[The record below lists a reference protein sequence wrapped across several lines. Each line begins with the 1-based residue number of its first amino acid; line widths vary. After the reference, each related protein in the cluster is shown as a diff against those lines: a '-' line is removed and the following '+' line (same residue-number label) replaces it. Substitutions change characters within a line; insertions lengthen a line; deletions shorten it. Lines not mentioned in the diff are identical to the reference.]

1 MLYVFGIALCALS
14 LAINFLLLRF
24 LKTLGTKDQ
33 KAKVELRWS
42 SQAKPTIGGISFF
55 VGLLVALLSGLALAD
70 IIYLGESRRILLLA
84 GAIVAFLMGLADDAF
99 NTKPLLK
106 FWIQLACGIAVY
118 LAGAGFVFPVAE
130 WLNLVLTVFW
140 VVALMNALN
149 MLDNMDG
156 ITAGVATVMLGGLWY
171 LLPESALSYL
181 VFGMAATLLGFL
193 HFNWSP
199 SAIFMG
205 DSGSQLLGF
214 LIAAL
219 SLLIWNNGIDL
230 PEVSVQR
237 TVLSMVVFTFTPL
250 CDTAF
255 VSWNRLA
262 HKRSPFVGGRDH
274 TTHNL
279 SYLGLS
285 ERLVG
290 FFFVLW
296 AMGNV
301 ATAIWLR
308 TYEGA
313 LPLRWYV
320 GIVAYMLFAFISF
333 LLLSRKNLK
342 NKKYTYTL

>member
-14 LAINFLLLRF
+14 LAVNFLLLRF
-24 LKTLGTKDQ
+24 LTTLGTKDQ
-33 KAKVELRWS
+33 GSKVELRWS
-42 SQAKPTIGGISFF
+42 SQTKPTIGGISFF
-55 VGLLVALLSGLALAD
+55 VGLLVALLGGLALAD
-70 IIYLGESRRILLLA
+70 IVYLGESERILLLA
-84 GAIVAFLMGLADDAF
+84 GAIAAFLMGLADDAF
-99 NTKPLLK
+99 NTKPVLK
-106 FWIQLACGIAVY
+106 FSVQLACGLAVY
-118 LAGAGFVFPVAE
+118 AAGAGFALTTSEPVNA
-130 WLNLVLTVFW
+130 LLTVFW
-140 VVALMNALN
+140 VVALMNSLN

-156 ITAGVATVMLGGLWY
+156 ITAGVVAVMLGGLWY

-214 LIAAL
+214 LVAAL
-219 SLLIWNNGIDL
+219 TLLIWNNGIDL

-237 TVLSMVVFTFTPL
+237 TLLSIVLFTFTPL

-255 VSWNRLA
+255 VSWNRIA

-279 SYLGLS
+279 SYLGWP
-285 ERLVG
+285 ERFVG

-296 AMGNV
+296 TMANV
-301 ATAIWLR
+301 AASIWLR
-308 TYEGA
+308 MYEGS
-313 LPLRWYV
+313 LPLRWYI
-320 GIVAYMLFAFISF
+320 GIVGYMLLTFISF

-342 NKKYTYTL
+342 NKKYTYSL